1 VAPCYCLT
9 VRLLVASFAVF
20 VLHLDPCGG
29 GTTTTGNGTGTNP
42 AGGGGATTPACTIF
56 YDGWNY
62 DTATLYQAG
71 MDPIVGSVSGT
82 ADFKADGTYVQSY
95 FIGKVGNDFAGD
107 YTLDGERLKT
117 NDKDGKPVFDFKYT
131 CGDTTKEMVLTL
143 QKPDGSPD
151 IVYGLHARA
160 KM

>member
-1 VAPCYCLT
+1 VHDLLR
-9 VRLLVASFAVF
+9 RLELRHGDA
-20 VLHLDPCGG
+20 LP
-29 GTTTTGNGTGTNP
+29 
-42 AGGGGATTPACTIF
+42 
-56 YDGWNY
+56 GWHGS
-62 DTATLYQAG
+62 DCR
-71 MDPIVGSVSGT
+71 VGE
-82 ADFKADGTYVQSY
+82 